1 MKLIVGL
8 GNPGRYY
15 ANDRHNV
22 GFRCLGHFA
31 RKNGIYIKERKSR
44 ARLGTGDIAGTKVV
58 LAKPQT
64 FMNLSGQAVGLLVRR
79 FSVSPGD
86 LLVIYD
92 DMDLPL
98 GKVRIRQRGSSA
110 GHKGVESII
119 ASLGSDEFPRIRVGI
134 GHPEGDVIS
143 YILKG
148 FTSEEREIVKQVMAT
163 VSDAICCI
171 LSEGID
177 AAMNRYN

>member
-1 MKLIVGL
+1 M
-8 GNPGRYY
+8 
-15 ANDRHNV
+15 
-22 GFRCLGHFA
+22 
-31 RKNGIYIKERKSR
+31 
-44 ARLGTGDIAGTKVV
+44 GTGDIAGTKVV

-79 FSVSPGD
+79 FNVSPGD

-110 GHKGVESII
+110 GHRGVESII

-148 FTSEEREIVKQVMAT
+148 FTSEEREIVKQVMTT
-163 VSDAICCI
+163 VSDAIYCI

>member
-1 MKLIVGL
+1 
-8 GNPGRYY
+8 
-15 ANDRHNV
+15 
-22 GFRCLGHFA
+22 
-31 RKNGIYIKERKSR
+31 
-44 ARLGTGDIAGTKVV
+44 LGTGDIAGTKVV

>member
-1 MKLIVGL
+1 M
-8 GNPGRYY
+8 
-15 ANDRHNV
+15 
-22 GFRCLGHFA
+22 
-31 RKNGIYIKERKSR
+31 
-44 ARLGTGDIAGTKVV
+44 GTGDIAETKVV

-143 YILKG
+143 YVLKG
-148 FTSEEREIVKQVMAT
+148 FTSEEREIVKQVMTT
-163 VSDAICCI
+163 VSDAIYCI

>member
-1 MKLIVGL
+1 M
-8 GNPGRYY
+8 
-15 ANDRHNV
+15 
-22 GFRCLGHFA
+22 
-31 RKNGIYIKERKSR
+31 
-44 ARLGTGDIAGTKVV
+44 GTGDIAGTKVV

-64 FMNLSGQAVGLLVRR
+64 FMNLSGQAVDLLVRR
-79 FSVSPGD
+79 FNVSPGD

-110 GHKGVESII
+110 GHRGVESII

-148 FTSEEREIVKQVMAT
+148 FTSEEREIVKQVMPT
-163 VSDAICCI
+163 VSDAIYCI

>member
-1 MKLIVGL
+1 M
-8 GNPGRYY
+8 
-15 ANDRHNV
+15 
-22 GFRCLGHFA
+22 
-31 RKNGIYIKERKSR
+31 
-44 ARLGTGDIAGTKVV
+44 GTGDIAGTKVV

-64 FMNLSGQAVGLLVRR
+64 FMNLSGQAVDLLVRR
-79 FSVSPGD
+79 FNVSPGD

-110 GHKGVESII
+110 GHRGVESII

-143 YILKG
+143 HILKG
-148 FTSEEREIVKQVMAT
+148 FTSEEREIVKQVMT
-163 VSDAICCI
+163 MVSDAIYCI

-177 AAMNRYN
+177 AAMNCYN

>member
-1 MKLIVGL
+1 M
-8 GNPGRYY
+8 
-15 ANDRHNV
+15 
-22 GFRCLGHFA
+22 
-31 RKNGIYIKERKSR
+31 
-44 ARLGTGDIAGTKVV
+44 GTGDIAGTKVV

-79 FSVSPGD
+79 FSVSPND

-134 GHPEGDVIS
+134 GHPESDVIS
-143 YILKG
+143 YVLKG
-148 FTSEEREIVKQVMAT
+148 FTSEEREIVKQVMTT
-163 VSDAICCI
+163 VSDAIYCI